1 MVVVQLGVVWFVL
14 TSSDIDSGVVSTR
27 PRQVC
32 SDISLATTCGW
43 SGGRLVCLDLVRE
56 IGFSVVRHRVA
67 LVVIILRVARVVVMF
82 RDARVVVVLR
92 HRLSCRARGSC
103 SS

>member
-1 MVVVQLGVVWFVL
+1 MVVVQFGVVWFVL
-14 TSSDIDSGVVSTR
+14 TSSDIDS
-27 PRQVC
+27 VC

-82 RDARVVVVLR
+82 RDAPVVAVLR